1 MGKNSNRSLIVIT
14 WDGVSKPLEYVLQDT
29 QRNFDLLIFDHSAKA
44 SSELIKHL
52 SPEHFVSTRTENKGQ
67 VFYEVYKYLYP
78 NNEERYEYI
87 GVIDDDIYT
96 SYSDLNKLIF
106 IGQINHLDIFQ
117 PSITHDS
124 YFDHRQFT
132 HKTGYQIKKENWVE
146 IMFPVYR
153 EELYKAAGKYFNET
167 ITGQGIDVYMMPV
180 LQVIHQ
186 MTNTAVV
193 HAIQIKH
200 CRPVQSG
207 DRTYSDGK
215 SNFDNINHIR
225 SRAMELIEANKALFD
240 QDFMNRIMAVR
251 YYRGISIFKKL
262 KRVKGMLKNIYKEI
276 VDLSYR

>member
-1 MGKNSNRSLIVIT
+1 LNS
-14 WDGVSKPLEYVLQDT
+14 
-29 QRNFDLLIFDHSAKA
+29 
-44 SSELIKHL
+44 
-52 SPEHFVSTRTENKGQ
+52 EHFVSTRTENKGQ

-106 IGQINHLDIFQ
+106 IGQINHLDVFQ
-117 PSITHDS
+117 PSISHDS
-124 YFDHRQFT
+124 FFDHRQFT
-132 HKTGYQIKKENWVE
+132 HKAGYQTKKEDWVE
-146 IMFPVYR
+146 IMFPMYR
-153 EELYKAAGKYFNET
+153 EKLYKAAGPYFNET
-167 ITGQGIDVYMMPV
+167 ITGQGIDVYLMPV
-180 LQVIHQ
+180 LQVIHN
-186 MTNTAVV
+186 MKNTAVV

-215 SNFDNINHIR
+215 SNFDNIDHIR
-225 SRAMELIEANKALFD
+225 SRAIELIESNKPLFD
-240 QDFMNRIMAVR
+240 QSFMKRIIEIR

-262 KRVKGMLKNIYKEI
+262 KRVPGMLQNLYKEI

>member
-1 MGKNSNRSLIVIT
+1 MTEKKSLIVIT
-14 WDGVSKPLEYVLQDT
+14 WDGVSNPLEYILQDA

-44 SSELIKHL
+44 SKDLVAHL
-52 SPEHFVSTRTENKGQ
+52 KPEHFVSTRTENKGQ

-87 GVIDDDIYT
+87 GVIDDDIYS

-106 IGQINHLDIFQ
+106 IGQINHLDVFQ
-117 PSITHDS
+117 PSISHGS
-124 YFDHRQFT
+124 FFDHRQFT
-132 HKTGYQIKKENWVE
+132 HKAGYQTKKEDWVE
-146 IMFPVYR
+146 IMFPMYR
-153 EELYKAAGKYFNET
+153 EKLYKAAGLYFNET
-167 ITGQGIDVYMMPV
+167 ITGQGIDVYLMPV
-180 LQVIHQ
+180 LQVIHN
-186 MTNTAVV
+186 MKNSAVV

-215 SNFDNINHIR
+215 SNFDNIDHIR
-225 SRAMELIEANKALFD
+225 SRAIELIESNKPLFD
-240 QDFMNRIMAVR
+240 QSFMKRIIEIR

-262 KRVKGMLKNIYKEI
+262 KRVPGMLQNLYNEI

>member
-1 MGKNSNRSLIVIT
+1 MNEKKSLIIIT
-14 WDGVSKPLEYVLQDT
+14 WDGVSKPLEYILQDT

-44 SSELIKHL
+44 SKELVAHL
-52 SPEHFVSTRTENKGQ
+52 HPEHFVSTRTENKGQ

-78 NNEERYEYI
+78 NNEEHYEFL

-106 IGQINHLDIFQ
+106 IGQINHLDVFQ
-117 PSITHDS
+117 PSISQDS
-124 YFDHRQFT
+124 FFDHRQFT
-132 HKTGYQIKKENWVE
+132 HKAGYQTKKEDWVE
-146 IMFPVYR
+146 IMFPMYR
-153 EELYKAAGKYFNET
+153 EKLYKAAGQYFNET
-167 ITGQGIDVYMMPV
+167 ITGQGIDVYLMPV
-180 LQVIHQ
+180 LQVIHN
-186 MTNTAVV
+186 MKNTAVV

-225 SRAMELIEANKALFD
+225 SRAIELIESNKSLFD
-240 QDFMNRIMAVR
+240 QAFMKRIIEVR

-262 KRVKGMLKNIYKEI
+262 KRVPRMLKNMYKEI